1 MKVRAPSRI
10 IISSYIQH
18 EDKDNLLPG
27 KTPVSHA
34 VECQYQSHDIRT
46 DQSHEINDGNLLV
59 HHVLHHI
66 SVLGDAKR
74 RDEET
79 QEHEARQGGETRL
92 MEEICYQRR
101 TEKEHHIHG
110 KTHQDI
116 KPEHRV
122 IIVVGGF
129 PDIHQCLGK
138 PATLQIARYQG
149 EYGEDADDTII
160 GWRQEARQEDAKE
173 DIEYLGRA
181 TVHRSPEQSLG
192 GFFL

>member
-1 MKVRAPSRI
+1 
-10 IISSYIQH
+10 
-18 EDKDNLLPG
+18 
-27 KTPVSHA
+27 
-34 VECQYQSHDIRT
+34 
-46 DQSHEINDGNLLV
+46 
-59 HHVLHHI
+59 
-66 SVLGDAKR
+66 
-74 RDEET
+74 
-79 QEHEARQGGETRL
+79 

-122 IIVVGGF
+122 IIVIGGF
-129 PDIHQCLGK
+129 SDIHQCLGK

-160 GWRQEARQEDAKE
+160 GWRQQTRQEDAKE

-181 TVHRSPEQSLG
+181 LFIAPQNNPLAVFSFNDSAIVSI
-192 GFFL
+192 

>member
-1 MKVRAPSRI
+1 
-10 IISSYIQH
+10 
-18 EDKDNLLPG
+18 
-27 KTPVSHA
+27 
-34 VECQYQSHDIRT
+34 
-46 DQSHEINDGNLLV
+46 
-59 HHVLHHI
+59 
-66 SVLGDAKR
+66 
-74 RDEET
+74 
-79 QEHEARQGGETRL
+79 

-110 KTHQDI
+110 KTHQYI

-160 GWRQEARQEDAKE
+160 GWRQQTRQEDAKE

>member
-1 MKVRAPSRI
+1 MKVRAPSCI

-18 EDKDNLLPG
+18 EDEDNLLPG
-27 KTPVSHA
+27 KTPISHA
-34 VECQYQSHDIRT
+34 VECQHQSHDIRA
-46 DQSHEINDGNLLV
+46 DQSHEINDGYLLV

-79 QEHEARQGGETRL
+79 QEHKARQRGETRL
-92 MEEICYQRR
+92 MEKICYQRR

-122 IIVVGGF
+122 IIIVGGF
-129 PDIHQCLGK
+129 PDIHQRLGK
-138 PATLQIARYQG
+138 TATLQIARYQG

-160 GWRQEARQEDAKE
+160 GWRQQTRQEDAKE
-173 DIEYLGRA
+173 DIENLGRA